1 MYNDVVERL
10 GMFGYEIQE
19 GDEQKINYSS
29 NVVAEH
35 IKNFC
40 NLNSESLPTKFK
52 YYAIDKIC
60 GDFLNT
66 KFLTGSLEF
75 NDIDFTSPLVKSISE
90 GDTSVSYETGQN
102 DSPSQKI
109 KSFIDG
115 LNLEDKNNL
124 YRFRRFDW

>member
-40 NLNSESLPTKFK
+40 NLNSESLPAKLK

-60 GDFLNT
+60 
-66 KFLTGSLEF
+66 
-75 NDIDFTSPLVKSISE
+75 
-90 GDTSVSYETGQN
+90 
-102 DSPSQKI
+102 
-109 KSFIDG
+109 
-115 LNLEDKNNL
+115 
-124 YRFRRFDW
+124 